1 MWQTEIERQHVG
13 VEGRR
18 FSAADLHELAA
29 LSVEEEDE
37 ALRAVAFVLTY
48 IYDISVVYIVIGC
61 GLIGAIQSMIEYWR
75 KR

>member
-1 MWQTEIERQHVG
+1 MGIVIVDE
-13 VEGRR
+13 
-18 FSAADLHELAA
+18 HEKA
-29 LSVEEEDE
+29 LIIIMII
-37 ALRAVAFVLTY
+37 AFVLTY